1 VKPEGDN
8 GMQEHEYGG
17 IIGAHGVT
25 IHDDMLGKI
34 DILHTYYIC
43 WLATIRQT
51 FYLLG
56 QESNLF
62 FSDPVGHS

>member
-25 IHDDMLGKI
+25 IHDDMFGKI

-43 WLATIRQT
+43 WLVTICQII
-51 FYLLG
+51 
-56 QESNLF
+56 
-62 FSDPVGHS
+62 